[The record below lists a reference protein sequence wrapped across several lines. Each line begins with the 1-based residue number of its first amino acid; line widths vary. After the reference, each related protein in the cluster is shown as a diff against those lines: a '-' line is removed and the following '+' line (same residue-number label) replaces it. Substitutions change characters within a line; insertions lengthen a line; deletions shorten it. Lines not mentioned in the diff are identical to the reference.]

1 MVRNSGSLVYVRL
14 LILLINCILCIL
26 AVDGLPTKRSVAHF
40 KRCSCYE
47 IGDSVFSLSE
57 LECCVIR
64 GRTSRPSHIKS
75 PFVNVPKKSRSYRQ
89 VYGLD
94 ATDFRINFI
103 LNNGD
108 KSYPSKVPILTPQ
121 TMDDKMDISA
131 FLFLMGSVKIDLD
144 KRTVFLPKVCD
155 VYRDDFGD
163 GLVCLSRCLIYL
175 DTKSQLAIGGLLEGG
190 MVSVKFS
197 RASNSFHSN
206 LMLMDELSVSGV

>member
-1 MVRNSGSLVYVRL
+1 M
-14 LILLINCILCIL
+14 
-26 AVDGLPTKRSVAHF
+26 
-40 KRCSCYE
+40 
-47 IGDSVFSLSE
+47 
-57 LECCVIR
+57 IR
-64 GRTSRPSHIKS
+64 GKTSRPSHITS
-75 PFVNVPKKSRSYRQ
+75 PFVDAPKKSRSYRQ
-89 VYGLD
+89 VYGLG

-121 TMDDKMDISA
+121 TMDDKMDVSA
-131 FLFLMGSVKIDLD
+131 FLFLMDTVKIDLE

-190 MVSVKFS
+190 VVSVKFS
-197 RASNSFHSN
+197 HASNGFHSS
-206 LMLMDELSVSGV
+206 LMLMDQLSVSGV

>member
-1 MVRNSGSLVYVRL
+1 M
-14 LILLINCILCIL
+14 
-26 AVDGLPTKRSVAHF
+26 
-40 KRCSCYE
+40 
-47 IGDSVFSLSE
+47 
-57 LECCVIR
+57 IR
-64 GRTSRPSHIKS
+64 GKTSRPSHIKS
-75 PFVNVPKKSRSYRQ
+75 PFVDTPKKSRSYAQ
-89 VYGLD
+89 VYGLG

-121 TMDDKMDISA
+121 TMDDKMDVSA
-131 FLFLMGSVKIDLD
+131 FLFLMDTVKIDSGD

-190 MVSVKFS
+190 VVSVKFS
-197 RASNSFHSN
+197 HASNGFHSS
-206 LMLMDELSVSGV
+206 LMLMDQLSVSGV